1 MKTITLTYN
10 ELSAL
15 CLELALFL
23 HAGADFGGALSL
35 LAEETDAP
43 QVKARIADM
52 AAEVDEGTP
61 LSDAMEHS
69 GLFPWDVWAMVRVG
83 ERTGR
88 TEETLHSLSRYYTRR
103 DAADQQ
109 IRSALLYPSLLM
121 LVMLAVIVILLAK
134 VLPIFREVYA
144 SLGAE
149 MTGLAGTF
157 LQFGLVLDAL
167 LPLLCLLAGIISCA
181 LAAFAVLP
189 SLRRKCISAWNRRFG
204 GKGLSARTASARFA
218 QAFSLGIASGLT
230 AEEAVEISAD
240 LLSDQPA
247 AQKRCQDC
255 LSRLAEGM
263 NVADALRQSGL
274 FPAAECR
281 LLQLGIQS
289 GNSALAA
296 AELATRLENAAEYA
310 LEQRI
315 SRIEPLMVG
324 ISSLLIGIILLT
336 VMLPLTRIMTAIG

>member
-167 LPLLCLLAGIISCA
+167 LPLLCLLAGIIS
-181 LAAFAVLP
+181 
-189 SLRRKCISAWNRRFG
+189 
-204 GKGLSARTASARFA
+204 
-218 QAFSLGIASGLT
+218 
-230 AEEAVEISAD
+230 
-240 LLSDQPA
+240 
-247 AQKRCQDC
+247 
-255 LSRLAEGM
+255 
-263 NVADALRQSGL
+263 
-274 FPAAECR
+274 
-281 LLQLGIQS
+281 
-289 GNSALAA
+289 
-296 AELATRLENAAEYA
+296 
-310 LEQRI
+310 
-315 SRIEPLMVG
+315 
-324 ISSLLIGIILLT
+324 
-336 VMLPLTRIMTAIG
+336 